1 MLPRRSIAM
10 RPSPGNTS
18 AEKLVP
24 WVTMTSAPADLI
36 NISRHKMNGN
46 RLRTT
51 IHLQIAELTV
61 INFKTDLHRS
71 AANLAVFDIRLVATT
86 GIQQDTDWFSTERT
100 SDSAFHD
107 SGIHVWVR
115 AAAACRSTVLWKT
128 NARTSAQCRA
138 ATWRDREFCFVQTSI
153 TRLRSPTA

>member
-1 MLPRRSIAM
+1 M

-24 WVTMTSAPADLI
+24 WVTITSAPADLT
-36 NISRHKMNGN
+36 NVSRNRKNGN

-51 IHLQIAELTV
+51 IHLQITVLTV

-71 AANLAVFDIRLVATT
+71 AANLAVFDIRLVAPT

-100 SDSAFHD
+100 SDPAFHD
-107 SGIHVWVR
+107 GGIHVSVR
-115 AAAACRSTVLWKT
+115 AAAACRSTGLWKT
-128 NARTSAQCRA
+128 YARTSARCRA
-138 ATWRDREFCFVQTSI
+138 ATWRDREFCFFQRSI
-153 TRLRSPTA
+153 AQLRSPTA